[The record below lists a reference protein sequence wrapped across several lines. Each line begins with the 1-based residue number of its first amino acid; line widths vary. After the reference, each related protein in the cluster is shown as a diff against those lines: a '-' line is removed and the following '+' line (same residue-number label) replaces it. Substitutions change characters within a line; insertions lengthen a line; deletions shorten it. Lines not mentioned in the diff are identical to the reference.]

1 MKQKPKI
8 VIVST
13 MSYTI
18 NAFMLCHIKKISK
31 NYNILICCKDV
42 KLLKK
47 KVPKNVHLS
56 NLNFCRKPNIL
67 VDIKIFF
74 LLTYLLIKNRP
85 FLSISISPK
94 AGFLTALSSF
104 ISRVPCRI
112 HWFTGQVW
120 ITKKGLVREFYKFI
134 DKIIFNL
141 SQHVL
146 VDSPSQRKFLISNNI
161 ISKNKSSVLLN
172 GSVGGV
178 NIKKFIYKN
187 STRILKRKKY
197 KIAKDDFVF
206 LYLGRI
212 NKDKGI
218 IDLIESFKKI
228 QEPQRVFLFLVGPV
242 EDKNIMHLIKDNK
255 NIIFANK
262 TFFPEKWY
270 PIADI
275 FCLPSY
281 REGFGSTIIEAA
293 SCNLPTLGSYIY
305 GIKDA
310 IIKNQTGF
318 FHKPGNVSDIKK
330 KMLFAIKNKKLL
342 KIYGKKAR
350 RIVEMYFDEDLLTKK
365 FFEFINIKRNLL
377 FYRK

>member
-13 MSYTI
+13 IASTI

-31 NYNILICCKDV
+31 NYNILICCKDA

-47 KVPKNVHLS
+47 KIPNNVHLI
-56 NLNFCRKPNIL
+56 NLNFCRKPNVLIDL
-67 VDIKIFF
+67 RIFF
-74 LLTYLLIKNRP
+74 SLTYLLIKNKP

-104 ISRVPCRI
+104 ITRVPCRI

-120 ITKKGLVREFYKFI
+120 ITKKGLVREFYKII

-141 SQHVL
+141 SLHVL

-178 NIKKFIYKN
+178 NIKKFIFKN
-187 STRILKRKKY
+187 STRILKRKKF

-228 QEPQRVFLFLVGPV
+228 QELQGVFLFLVGPI
-242 EDKNIMHLIKDNK
+242 EDKNIMHLIKNNK
-255 NIIFANK
+255 KIIYINK
-262 TFFPEKWY
+262 TFSPEKWY

-281 REGFGSTIIEAA
+281 REGFGSTIIEAG
-293 SCNLPTLGSYIY
+293 SCNLPTLGSNIY

-318 FHKPGNVSDIKK
+318 FHKPGSVSDIKK
-330 KMLFAIKNKKLL
+330 KMLFAIKNKNLL
-342 KIYGKKAR
+342 KIYGQKAR
-350 RIVEMYFDEDLLTKK
+350 RRVEINFDENLLTKK
-365 FFEFINIKRNLL
+365 FLEFIDL
-377 FYRK
+377 RKN

>member
-13 MSYTI
+13 IASSI

-31 NYNILICCKDV
+31 NYNILICCKDA

-47 KVPKNVHLS
+47 KIPNNVHLI
-56 NLNFCRKPNIL
+56 NLNFCRKPNVLIDL
-67 VDIKIFF
+67 RIFF
-74 LLTYLLIKNRP
+74 LLTYLLIKNKP

-104 ISRVPCRI
+104 ITRVPCRI

-120 ITKKGLVREFYKFI
+120 ITKKGLVREFYKII

-141 SQHVL
+141 SLHVL

-178 NIKKFIYKN
+178 NIKKFIFKN
-187 STRILKRKKY
+187 STRILKRKKF

-228 QEPQRVFLFLVGPV
+228 QELQGVFLFLVGPI
-242 EDKNIMHLIKDNK
+242 EDKNIMHLIKNNK
-255 NIIFANK
+255 KIIYINK
-262 TFFPEKWY
+262 TFSPEKWY

-293 SCNLPTLGSYIY
+293 SCNLPSLGSNIY

-310 IIKNQTGF
+310 IIKKQTGF
-318 FHKPGNVSDIKK
+318 FHKAGCITDIKK
-330 KMLFAIKNKKLL
+330 KMLFVIKNKNLL
-342 KIYGKKAR
+342 KTYGRKAR
-350 RIVEMYFDEDLLTKK
+350 RRVEANFDQNLLTEKLS
-365 FFEFINIKRNLL
+365 EFIDLKRKLIK
-377 FYRK
+377 FA